1 MVNRPVVQGRP
12 TIAANSCLRGGGEN
26 GGEDEMR
33 VLAIVDD
40 TADVRQM
47 VRVLL
52 ERWGATVDTEAASIA
67 EAVERLDPSGDGVV
81 VLDHNLDGNVSGLEG
96 APLLRAR
103 APLARIVLFSAQ
115 ELADEAERNPSIDAF
130 VRKDRVLELPR
141 VVRDLAHR
149 SGSQRPIP
157 ELHVVRHERETPPPS
172 SSGTEDDLLA
182 SWLVTPSPFFDE
194 LPPPV
199 EAAEVTRHLVSP
211 GPDRSDALLRFVAAA
226 GDIDRAVAHLLA
238 LRRHLAGRSGA
249 GDADLLDLL
258 IVEVTSNV
266 IGAARR
272 AAMVDSLT
280 GIGNRRALEGDLASA
295 LARSERMQQTLTIVY
310 FDLVGLKQ
318 LNDRFGHDDGDRALR
333 AFAHALDVSKRT
345 GDGCYRVGGDEFV
358 ALMPDTTSG
367 DVAPF
372 IDRLVAAGA
381 PAFSWGAADTDD
393 TGYDGARLVRLADI
407 RLLGQR
413 YGRASVDDGVAN
425 DPVDP
430 LLR

>member
-1 MVNRPVVQGRP
+1 
-12 TIAANSCLRGGGEN
+12 
-26 GGEDEMR
+26 MR

-149 SGSQRPIP
+149 SGTQRPIP
-157 ELHVVRHERETPPPS
+157 ELRVVRHDREAPPS
-172 SSGTEDDLLA
+172 PGTADELLA
-182 SWLVTPSPFFDE
+182 SWLVTPSPLFDE

-238 LRRHLAGRSGA
+238 LRRHLSGGSGVG

-318 LNDRFGHDDGDRALR
+318 LNDRFGHDNGDRALR
-333 AFAHALDVSKRT
+333 TFARALDVSKRT

-358 ALMPDTTSG
+358 VLMPDTASG
-367 DVAPF
+367 DVVPF

-413 YGRASVDDGVAN
+413 YGRAGGDDRTAQ
-425 DPVDP
+425 DDADDR